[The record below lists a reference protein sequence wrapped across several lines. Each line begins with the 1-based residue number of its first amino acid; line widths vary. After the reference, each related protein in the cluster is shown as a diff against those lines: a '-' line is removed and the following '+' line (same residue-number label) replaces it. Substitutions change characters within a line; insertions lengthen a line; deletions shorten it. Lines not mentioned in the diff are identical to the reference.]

1 MVDTEIIRTVVGI
14 IGNVISFGL
23 FVLAVPS
30 LYRVLKRKSVKGIR
44 PEYHLAM
51 MMSCVSWV
59 LYGMPSI
66 HPRHILVLTAN
77 GIGLATE
84 LAYLIIILL
93 YANDNKQRMYVGG
106 FFLIELVVISLIIGV
121 LIRLAPTA
129 ETRRML
135 VETCCFASSGI
146 VSGTEG
152 LFMADV
158 LSTMSVEYVEYPIV
172 LGKILYALCWTIY
185 ALVRGISD
193 TILWAMNIAFVVV
206 GVTQLMY
213 YKSIAKSSAEKKF
226 AMQVQVMGTGAD
238 KKKQ

>member
-30 LYRVLKRKSVKGIR
+30 LYRILKSKSVKGVR
-44 PEYHLAM
+44 TEYHLAM

-66 HPRHILVLTAN
+66 HPRHILVLTAY
-77 GIGLATE
+77 GIGLARE

-106 FFLIELVVISLIIGV
+106 FFLIELVVISLVIGAV
-121 LIRLAPTA
+121 IRLAPTA

-135 VETCCFASSGI
+135 VEACCLASNGM
-146 VSGTEG
+146 VFGAEG
-152 LFMADV
+152 LCMAGV
-158 LSTMSVEYVEYPIV
+158 MKTRSVEYVEYPIV
-172 LGKILYALCWTIY
+172 LGKILYALCWAIY
-185 ALVRGISD
+185 ALFRHISD
-193 TILWAMNIAFVVV
+193 TVLWAMNIAFVVV
-206 GVTQLMY
+206 GVIQFIF
-213 YKSIAKSSAEKKF
+213 YKSIAKSSAELKF
-226 AMQVQVMGTGAD
+226 AMQV
-238 KKKQ
+238 

>member
-30 LYRVLKRKSVKGIR
+30 LYRILKSKSVKGVR
-44 PEYHLAM
+44 TEYHLAM

-66 HPRHILVLTAN
+66 HPRHILVLTAY
-77 GIGLATE
+77 GIGLATQ
-84 LAYLIIILL
+84 LAHLIIILL
-93 YANDNKQRMYVGG
+93 CANDNKQRMYVGG
-106 FFLIELVVISLIIGV
+106 LFLIELVVISLVIGV
-121 LIRLAPTA
+121 VIRLAPTA

-135 VETCCFASSGI
+135 VEVCCMVSGCV

-152 LFMADV
+152 VCMLDV
-158 LSTMSVEYVEYPIV
+158 TKERSVEYVEFPIV

-185 ALVRGISD
+185 ALFRFISAAM
-193 TILWAMNIAFVVV
+193 LWGMNILVVVV
-206 GVTQLMY
+206 GVTQLMH
-213 YKSIAKSSAEKKF
+213 YKSIAKSSAEKKY

>member
-30 LYRVLKRKSVKGIR
+30 LYRILKSKSVKGVR

-51 MMSCVSWV
+51 IMSCVFWV
-59 LYGMPSI
+59 FYGMPSI
-66 HPRHILVLTAN
+66 HPRHILVLTAY
-77 GIGLATE
+77 GIGLATQ

-93 YANDNKQRMYVGG
+93 CANDNKQRMYVGG
-106 FFLIELVVISLIIGV
+106 LFLIELVVISLVIGV
-121 LIRLAPTA
+121 VIRLAPTA

-135 VETCCFASSGI
+135 VEVCCIVSAGI

-152 LFMADV
+152 VCTADV
-158 LSTMSVEYVEYPIV
+158 TKTRSVEYVEYPIV
-172 LGKILYALCWTIY
+172 LGKILYALCWAIY
-185 ALVRGISD
+185 ALFRGISD
-193 TILWAMNIAFVVV
+193 SVLWAMNIGLVLV

-213 YKSIAKSSAEKKF
+213 YKSIAKSSAEKKY

>member
-59 LYGMPSI
+59 FY
-66 HPRHILVLTAN
+66 
-77 GIGLATE
+77 E

-106 FFLIELVVISLIIGV
+106 FFLIVLVVISLIIGV

-135 VETCCFASSGI
+135 VEACCFASSGI

-158 LSTMSVEYVEYPIV
+158 LMTMSVEYVEYPIV

-185 ALVRGISD
+185 ALFRGISD

-226 AMQVQVMGTGAD
+226 AMQVQVMGAGAD